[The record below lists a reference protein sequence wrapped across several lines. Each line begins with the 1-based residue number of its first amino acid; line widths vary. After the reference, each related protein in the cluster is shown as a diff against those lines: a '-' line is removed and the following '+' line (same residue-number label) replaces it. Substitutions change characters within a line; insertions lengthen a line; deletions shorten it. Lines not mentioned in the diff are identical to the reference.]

1 MKKLTFLLFLT
12 IFVACSSA
20 QKSAKTAIKVP
31 DAIKSYYKEI
41 DFTKT
46 GKALYDDLA
55 VLTISKHTPIN
66 SVIST
71 YTSAMQVLPIP
82 KT

>member
-12 IFVACSSA
+12 VFVACSSA

-31 DAIKSYYKEI
+31 DTLKSYYKEI

-46 GKALYDDLA
+46 GKPLYDA
-55 VLTISKHTPIN
+55 V
-66 SVIST
+66 
-71 YTSAMQVLPIP
+71 YR
-82 KT
+82 